1 MSNRYNLS
9 NIHNIIDK
17 KIFLDANILIYLF
30 GFGTYSSAN
39 WEDQYA
45 NLYTKLNN
53 QNNIFV
59 VDYIVISEFVNRA
72 IRIEYDNYLIS
83 NNLDR
88 STFKYK
94 DYRNSLDGKEALKD
108 IYLTLEDDILT
119 DYEVI
124 EKSYS
129 KDDLMLMCKVDEFD
143 FSDKAII
150 KICEDNNL
158 ILLTN
163 DTDFKNSSI
172 DIISCHKKMCFI
184 SGK

>member
-1 MSNRYNLS
+1 MEYIEVTGKTVDDAITEACQKLLVTSDNL
-9 NIHNIIDK
+9 
-17 KIFLDANILIYLF
+17 
-30 GFGTYSSAN
+30 
-39 WEDQYA
+39 
-45 NLYTKLNN
+45 
-53 QNNIFV
+53 
-59 VDYIVISEFVNRA
+59 
-72 IRIEYDNYLIS
+72 
-83 NNLDR
+83 
-88 STFKYK
+88 
-94 DYRNSLDGKEALKD
+94 
-108 IYLTLEDDILT
+108 

-163 DTDFKNSSI
+163 DTDYKNSSI